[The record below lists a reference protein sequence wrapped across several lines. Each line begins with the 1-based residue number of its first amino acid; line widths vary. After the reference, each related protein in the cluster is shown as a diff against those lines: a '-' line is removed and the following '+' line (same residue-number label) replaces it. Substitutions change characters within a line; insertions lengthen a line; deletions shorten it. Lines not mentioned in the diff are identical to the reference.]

1 MAPALLELLQSH
13 GRLPPSEPVAEYSC
27 PQHDVRT
34 LKATIG
40 PRLSSARRRF
50 AWSGGRPRWLMAV
63 QMLAKHCHTGWDT
76 GCSEHDMAEAGE
88 IIHASMVRAGMRI
101 RKSSADVSEEGAD
114 KKYAMRQ
121 APCCDAALRSSA
133 EECTAVHVWA
143 QSSLPSCVSAGS

>member
-1 MAPALLELLQSH
+1 MERWS
-13 GRLPPSEPVAEYSC
+13 PSLA
-27 PQHDVRT
+27 D
-34 LKATIG
+34 
-40 PRLSSARRRF
+40 
-50 AWSGGRPRWLMAV
+50 GRPDAGEALPHWLGYWM
-63 QMLAKHCHTGWDT
+63 C
-76 GCSEHDMAEAGE
+76 EHDMAEAGE

-101 RKSSADVSEEGAD
+101 RKSSADVSEEGPD